1 MLHFAALQ
9 GDLVPFVRS
18 IGRWAMTALVINCI
32 IGSGIY
38 GLPSDVAHM
47 LGRKSPVAMI
57 VAGLAMA
64 TILVSYAEVAS
75 RFSGAGGSYLY
86 VRTAFGRFAG
96 LQVGWFWLLSVVGAA
111 AASANLFVTNL
122 AALVPGADH
131 GLPRVLAMAA
141 LIAVPVA
148 ANYFGARSGAALSS
162 VLTVAKTLP
171 LLLLIVLGL
180 AHFHSHGAVAF
191 ALPAAPSW
199 RIWLYACVLVVWAYS
214 GCEDSVV
221 PAGEVK
227 DARKNVPL
235 ALLTGLVTVIAI
247 YTLIQFV
254 AVATIGGASSDRPLS
269 DVASI
274 LIGRGGATFVEIA
287 VMLSTYGYIS
297 AAILNA
303 PRLPSAFAAHGDCP
317 ASFGELH
324 PRFHTPSVAV
334 LIFGAIVWVLALTGT
349 FRWALIL
356 SVASSTIYYAT
367 VCASLIRL
375 RRLRPAED
383 SLRIPLGPLW
393 AALGVGVSLALLTQI
408 DWVDAALMSVTAVIA
423 AANWWWASRRPA
435 APPVAAP
442 ADV

>member
-1 MLHFAALQ
+1 
-9 GDLVPFVRS
+9 
-18 IGRWAMTALVINCI
+18 MTALV
-32 IGSGIY
+32 
-38 GLPSDVAHM
+38 
-47 LGRKSPVAMI
+47 
-57 VAGLAMA
+57 
-64 TILVSYAEVAS
+64 
-75 RFSGAGGSYLY
+75 
-86 VRTAFGRFAG
+86 
-96 LQVGWFWLLSVVGAA
+96 
-111 AASANLFVTNL
+111 
-122 AALVPGADH
+122 AL
-131 GLPRVLAMAA
+131 
-141 LIAVPVA
+141 PVA
-148 ANYFGARSGAALSS
+148 ANYFGARSGALLSS

-171 LLLLIVLGL
+171 LLLLIVLGI
-180 AHFHSHGAVAF
+180 AHFHQHGAVAF
-191 ALPAAPSW
+191 ALSAAPTW

-235 ALLTGLVTVIAI
+235 ALLTGLVTVIVI

-254 AVATIGGASSDRPLS
+254 AVATIGGANSERPLS

-274 LIGRGGATFVEIA
+274 LIGRGGAAFVEIA

-303 PRLPSAFAAHGDCP
+303 PRLPSAFAAYGDCP

-324 PRFHTPSVAV
+324 PRFNTPSSAI
-334 LIFGAIVWVLALTGT
+334 LAFGAIVWVLALTGT

-356 SVASSTIYYAT
+356 SVASSTIYYAA

-393 AALGVGVSLALLTQI
+393 AVLGIGVSLALLSQI
-408 DWVDAALMSVTAVIA
+408 DWVDAALLSVTAVIA
-423 AANWWWASRRPA
+423 AANWWWASRQPSA
-435 APPVAAP
+435 APVAAP